1 LSSSTRRMV
10 RDVMLYLSAFLWKV
24 RELALLAS
32 PPMDLAKRIVAW
44 REYGGRI

>member
-1 LSSSTRRMV
+1 
-10 RDVMLYLSAFLWKV
+10 MLYLSAFLWKV

-32 PPMDLAKRIVAW
+32 PPMDLAKRVVAW